1 MNIMTQMKQYIV
13 RMVLLCMVMMCGAGS
28 VWGQTNKLVYSTN
41 RTVDDYYLEGGITF
55 DVGSEYTT
63 FTWYCSKTR
72 PATDAALTADASKFM
87 VVETDG
93 EHATTSITWTR
104 ACGANPTYT
113 VPTADTNSAYAL
125 SRLTTHPNTV
135 TVVGEVVTQNITVN
149 GKSVEGKFYAP
160 EATASGNTWHYL
172 RQLID
177 HSEAYVDFV
186 WCVASNEGGSQTLTS
201 DVVEITVHPA
211 RSQVYALDGY
221 ESDDMDG
228 ERLDFHLPSIYTGMY
243 FNAKMQGHNVVV
255 YTQYPGEKEVFPE
268 YLLGKLKHEDAKDVE
283 VNLTSDMFK
292 TYDKLG
298 EEAVTPTGNAGC
310 AYVVGSSTDMPYGD
324 GSVRES
330 NFADLKDYKKLKVTV
345 SAGVPRFLLN
355 RDIPGGNDPE
365 HLINIPN
372 NGDQT
377 AKYQTIEDNPD
388 GSKTYVIDL
397 VKIREDWR
405 YSHLHSIKCSG
416 GNVTVTSMALVMTSA
431 ASDYYEHAPTVA
443 LTYKDASGNIYSM
456 AEDGIN
462 YLDPTHKTG
471 KWDGPDVN
479 LRIAELVPR
488 LNETT
493 SAHKLYKEFPETV
506 VPFVFRTDNKVS
518 HPKVNGTGHY
528 HVGPVDE
535 TLALTTGVDFYF
547 DYSNDA
553 PTPLGAISEKTV
565 WDWNELRSKQTEC
578 FNIDADGHIVTHEN
592 QTDAQHSYVIDAGV
606 RRRKTILDAD
616 RYIVGPMMG
625 DEYVMSDFY
634 SYSMDEL
641 RSAGID
647 FPADKVQIGLECFND
662 NVRRC
667 MQGNAFIIKPTVPG
681 VLEVVFSSTNGG
693 EKRNLVLNS
702 RIYNNDGSYKEMTMD
717 RFDDD
722 SNENNQTSTNDV
734 ETEKR
739 TIRMNITS
747 SMVGDN
753 KVAVVRAKT
762 WGGKYVKPTE
772 EPGLKNQVTP
782 DVSSLNGMTLVVT
795 DAADTPHMQVLG
807 RSQQNAT
814 SIECADFAATDY
826 GRIRFKHI
834 TDAAGLP
841 DDVNTNNLY
850 TMQILNKDNQRYE
863 IWGGE
868 GFLNFSPWWSLF
880 ALGKENET
888 EHNYGANYDHGG
900 LWEITKDD
908 ANGYVIKNVG
918 TKKQSNGTYYYYN
931 PAGNGSTSPVTCYFY
946 ESIVADPTR
955 VEDNVENKYFS
966 VYKATFTP
974 NAAKVDFKEW
984 KDNEDRAVG
993 AQNQYSVVYDSKN
1006 HYDNYN
1012 TLTDGYVSM
1021 SVDNEPGAT
1030 IKYKFYPGTLTE
1042 DEYKDPTD
1050 AQKAILDTL
1059 TTYNYIAEANVDYVL
1074 DGEGK
1079 VTTDASGNPVIL
1091 HRIGFHAKKNGTLI
1105 AWAEVDG
1112 KTPSEPTFWQTHGA
1126 TYPVDM
1132 RFWEYLKDDPDTPD
1146 PKNQDGYN
1154 TYYWGTTDETDK
1166 TPEQIIA
1173 DRDVTG
1179 HGAHKAWHTDVSKF
1193 AEVFIDGVRYTKE
1206 NFLNK
1211 EFHITHNSVIELK
1224 VVPKEGYVFDGWGAP
1239 SVIGSEIK
1247 DLMRSEKSKHVI
1259 YHLLYDKAKAK
1270 TTDFIAFLVG
1280 HFAERTSDYTAKV
1293 LMKDGTDA
1301 ETDPSYV
1308 IGVDVAKGDTMV
1320 APVYHSAHD
1329 FEGKTMAHWTE
1340 EHSLRD
1346 ENNIIRQDAVR
1357 DNEQYR
1363 DYYPG
1368 SDSILYEDILLK
1380 PVYRDN
1386 IYLDD
1391 LKGRLRDATVT
1402 WRFDRAGKAQT
1413 LTVRNEY
1420 PGFTMPY
1427 VAPVMRSEVGKVP
1440 MPRLDPVKGN
1450 LVYDANDTF
1459 FDVAMTITP
1468 GTLGRLDNSV
1478 TRDWCSVG
1486 RGVKFTLPAC
1496 KGAEVS
1502 LEVRSPLSSAT
1513 GGTTFGGEFPKLW
1526 KVKYKGEDGYAET
1539 STPDPIKT
1547 VESYIYKYTYTGDDE
1562 TLDIILGNDYSYLR
1576 SISIMLPRQ
1585 VGHIDAPLI
1594 STDFAD
1600 LLTNTTPYDKDDIHS
1615 SFSYQRLISSDD
1627 TNVGVSRFR
1636 THFSDETSYIFY
1648 DKNTVAQFS
1657 TLDPLPGSL
1666 PYVNGLR
1673 GYTYSIGKDGVF
1685 VLGPFRDLTH
1695 IRFMQG
1701 SSENGVG
1708 ELKYATCKIDDAK
1721 LGALTSSSSI
1731 GVKANAGDDFESVLN
1746 PLKIPDSYWSESKG
1760 NASISPEWVTLNM
1773 NEHMGA
1779 DYTGTPG
1786 TGIYLRMTAGRPNL
1800 YLFAMEAYGECS
1812 VYDALAD
1819 LHTGVLAVPANY
1831 GQSDYEEKREESLSA
1846 GSIHAFPLSLQL
1858 DEESNPIDNDRL
1870 RLQEG
1875 NEVTLTANALDGYQF
1890 KEWIMSTDLENEDF
1904 NNTDKWEVVSTE
1916 NPYTFVMDQSKH
1928 IRAVFIHRGS
1938 INYSTRGA
1946 NYGITPERQQALAD
1960 GTFLVAENRS
1970 MYKGEGLSLRQWE
1983 DETLDWYDDV
1993 NKTADPKVDR
2003 FFDVSWR
2010 TVNEGYTPSWANMK
2024 NPAVPGGAV
2033 DGGNPARNP
2042 DLKSRAAT
2050 GSPINVYA
2058 DFTENNYSLLDV
2070 STRKGVPVRWYF
2082 GKSNGAPTMEGHGNT
2097 PQLVSQALI
2106 KKKTYA
2112 LNNSGETED
2121 VYHNEMIDVPL
2132 KFNQVSVNNAGRA
2145 DEYAVVS
2152 PDATHKAQFTLT
2164 ATKGMRVVVKTNN
2177 NNDEVQ
2183 IGADD
2188 DPNKVLGHASDV
2200 LEYRGSDAEV
2210 PVYLT
2215 PAEGTTDIIL
2225 DYIQATYY
2233 PRIQKPI
2240 VSLLT
2245 ADDSGDGNVR
2255 IQVNTSANPTARRY
2269 YTKDGSTPDPTKL
2282 VGNGGTTYEMV
2293 GDFINIQQSEVPE
2306 NGMQIKVLAV
2316 SADRPDSEIAILD
2329 LNDYDPALG
2338 LATYVYDS
2346 RITDIHEDRIFQKL
2360 KADHKGHFNLM
2371 SYDLNP
2377 AAGKI
2382 PEIITTHTTVFVT
2395 SDAVRDHLMTALTT
2409 PSDAAAHGQA
2419 FFTPAVEVGGVY
2431 KSKPFIIGTPTTI
2444 WWNEGYT
2451 KDRPANTT
2459 AQGYFILDSETHKFI
2474 AQNPDNDHPLDLSGT
2489 TVYYKLNNTTTTP
2502 SSGWQGM
2509 TWVSQDD
2516 DKKPVVNP
2524 ATPTSPA
2531 TITYTEM
2538 LRGMKDTPTRVDVDK
2553 TYEQYYADQ
2562 ITAAGGKYIL
2572 AFYDNMLLEE
2582 NRDAEGN
2589 LLDSKVCISNT
2600 TDNAP
2605 ENLSANGTQLVF
2617 NATELLTRITDG
2629 TPADVSS
2636 FNSTLLALMGP
2647 TKNPQLID
2655 VKMSYTEEVIDF
2667 EHGDETG
2674 WIAMDAPML
2683 SALSDGLSVMSMPYL
2698 SKTYPQ
2704 FVASTILDKGKVDV
2718 TNVQTWHSDADGD
2731 INKVE
2736 KLGAQGIKDLA
2747 TIITVSN
2754 KSDEVTAG
2762 LDPNFKRE
2770 YRIEYNIALD
2780 SLTFHKVGDKWVNT
2794 VNDLW
2799 TLEEEDGIYYV
2810 TGPQNRGIKDVCFN
2824 QTINGGNG
2832 EIYKGTDVKSPD
2844 AYYAYDDADGWRIAQ
2859 FPWGFRDCYRMAFSI
2874 GNNAYDGDIK
2884 IRFYRRQAERPELE
2898 KAYFKDAGG
2907 KEHAIRDDMEVDPN
2921 GEFVLNFNSV
2931 MHEVRKPGSY
2941 ADRDVDWTVHILPE
2955 EYYSTDFRKLDETDV
2970 EGNHFSLVAEG
2981 GSNTLHFQYWHL
2993 EEGKKYYLHIPFHIL
3008 RGAVG
3013 EGLSYLPANYNEG
3026 GSHANGKVTLD
3037 GKEMSY
3043 TDYSYPKKDKDGNV
3057 VKDAQGNDVL
3067 EYIPYFDIPFTV
3079 KKTEYN
3085 HMAFNYIV
3093 NSNKWWEAY
3102 RVKGNSG
3109 EEVPNY
3115 AKWDGD
3121 FKTGIDKIKGLED
3134 EKHFYMHVQKNI
3146 DAAGKAI
3153 PYTYGTGNAG
3163 LIELKKG
3170 YFSIV
3175 GEGSDST
3182 VITACP
3188 DAYSGGS
3195 YTGLSEKPGENTST
3209 IHLDASD
3216 VYMQGITI
3224 QNTQTGTN
3232 VDGQEYPALFDH
3244 GNRNTYYDV
3253 NIDAFEETFAIF
3265 GNNTYL
3271 ENCKISGYGDFIVGS
3286 GDAWLEKCNI
3296 FLRNRPHINLCAP
3309 STKATNKWGIV
3320 FNNCIIDREAGASN
3334 VTDHNWT
3341 LARPWGGYDE
3351 AEVLKS
3357 PAMTLL
3363 NTQLKVLPTNAGYT
3377 SLTDGLRLRF
3387 HEYKSYQT
3395 DKQHLLDLS
3404 VRSVTACNGAED
3416 SDVPALRDNEAA
3428 EYSIQNVFGRDN
3440 DGYDPQAL
3448 TKQAQAPVLANDGMV
3463 LHWKANKEDLCYL
3476 VYYLGDGDKPDWQN
3490 AMMFCCVP
3498 GTDAEQAYCYLTNH
3512 DESPIFRTGEPGKTP
3527 ISFSELWYGKRKVN
3541 GSDEAYNDDDIIPG
3555 MGKDSPSRLWFA
3567 VRAANQMG
3575 GLSEMSNALMY
3586 HAARQYRTTIKI
3598 GGVLKGDDS
3607 GNAYSTIYLDFQ
3619 ALAPKGVKAYALTG
3633 VSSSAGE
3640 GTAATTLTFTRVS
3653 ESDGENHQDV
3663 VYADQGYLIY
3673 GPYGKTEGKKE
3684 MNHVFIET
3692 TTPPDMV
3699 LTSHF
3704 SGTVGEFNP
3713 QGKKDGQPYISEQGY
3728 GEMPDESM
3736 DGHGWSIA
3744 PIDYKDVSKGNINAF
3759 TLQKYNELLG
3769 FYKFTGKDFSHHR
3782 AYLDA
3787 EKAADL
3793 LMENEGMTK
3802 EEAEEHLVKG
3812 LRFIIREPDGT
3823 ETEISSVFMDEDAKD
3838 GIYDLEGRRLSSRK
3852 QLKPGHIYIIDGQK
3866 VMWKR

>member
-1 MNIMTQMKQYIV
+1 MYNREMTPGNA
-13 RMVLLCMVMMCGAGS
+13 GA
-28 VWGQTNKLVYSTN
+28 
-41 RTVDDYYLEGGITF
+41 
-55 DVGSEYTT
+55 
-63 FTWYCSKTR
+63 
-72 PATDAALTADASKFM
+72 
-87 VVETDG
+87 DG
-93 EHATTSITWTR
+93 
-104 ACGANPTYT
+104 
-113 VPTADTNSAYAL
+113 
-125 SRLTTHPNTV
+125 
-135 TVVGEVVTQNITVN
+135 VN
-149 GKSVEGKFYAP
+149 
-160 EATASGNTWHYL
+160 H
-172 RQLID
+172 
-177 HSEAYVDFV
+177 
-186 WCVASNEGGSQTLTS
+186 
-201 DVVEITVHPA
+201 VEITAESPYLTVTDKGA
-211 RSQVYALDGY
+211 YKEYVY
-221 ESDDMDG
+221 
-228 ERLDFHLPSIYTGMY
+228 
-243 FNAKMQGHNVVV
+243 
-255 YTQYPGEKEVFPE
+255 
-268 YLLGKLKHEDAKDVE
+268 
-283 VNLTSDMFK
+283 
-292 TYDKLG
+292 
-298 EEAVTPTGNAGC
+298 
-310 AYVVGSSTDMPYGD
+310 
-324 GSVRES
+324 
-330 NFADLKDYKKLKVTV
+330 DLKAMAAADPAKPFVH
-345 SAGVPRFLLN
+345 LN
-355 RDIPGGNDPE
+355 
-365 HLINIPN
+365 
-372 NGDQT
+372 
-377 AKYQTIEDNPD
+377 A
-388 GSKTYVIDL
+388 
-397 VKIREDWR
+397 
-405 YSHLHSIKCSG
+405 IKG
-416 GNVTVTSMALVMTSA
+416 ANWANVTVTSMQVHLPTKETDNDVYA
-431 ASDYYEHAPTVA
+431 DAPTVA
-443 LTYKDASGNIYSM
+443 LTYKDATGNIYSM

-479 LRIAELVPR
+479 LRIAELVPK
-488 LNETT
+488 LNLNT
-493 SAHKLYKEFPETV
+493 SAHKLYKEFPETE

-518 HPKVNGTGHY
+518 HPKVKGSGHY

-553 PTPLGAISEKTV
+553 PTPLGTISEKTV

-681 VLEVVFSSTNGG
+681 VLEVVFSSTNSG

-722 SNENNQTSTNDV
+722 SSENNQTSTNDV

-772 EPGLKNQVTP
+772 EAGLKNQVTP
-782 DVSSLNGMTLVVT
+782 NVNSLDGMTLVVT

-807 RSQQNAT
+807 RSKQDANA
-814 SIECADFAATDY
+814 IECIDFAATDY
-826 GRIRFKHI
+826 GRIKLKHI
-834 TDAAGLP
+834 TDATGLP
-841 DDVNTNNLY
+841 DGIDAANLY
-850 TMQILNKDNQRYE
+850 TMQIVNNEGNRYE
-863 IWGGE
+863 YWGHHGI
-868 GFLNFSPWWSLF
+868 LNFTTGGGLF
-880 ALGKENET
+880 ALGDESGNTYE
-888 EHNYGANYDHGG
+888 YGVDCVHGG
-900 LWEITKDD
+900 LWEITSASDD
-908 ANGYVIKNVG
+908 AKGYVIKNVG
-918 TKKQSNGTYYYYN
+918 NSRYFN

-984 KDNEDRAVG
+984 KDKEDRAVG
-993 AQNQYSVVYDSKN
+993 AQNQYTVVHDSKN
-1006 HYDNYN
+1006 KNNDFKQQ
-1012 TLTDGYVSM
+1012 TDGYVSM

-1079 VTTDASGNPVIL
+1079 VTTDASGNPVVRN
-1091 HRIGFHAKKNGTLI
+1091 RIGFHAKKNGTLI

-1126 TYPVDM
+1126 IYPVDM
-1132 RFWEYLKDDPDTPD
+1132 RFWEYLKDDSND
-1146 PKNQDGYN
+1146 PNPNNQDGYN
-1154 TYYWGTTDETDK
+1154 TYYWGTTVETDK

-1193 AEVFIDGVRYTKE
+1193 ADVFIDGVRYTKE
-1206 NFLNK
+1206 NFLKK

-1224 VVPKEGYVFDGWGAP
+1224 VVPTEGYVFDGWGAP
-1239 SVIGSEIK
+1239 SVIGGEIK
-1247 DLMRSEKSKHVI
+1247 DLMRSEKSKHVL
-1259 YHLLYDKAKAK
+1259 YHLLYDKAKAR
-1270 TTDFIAFLVG
+1270 TTNFIAFLVG
-1280 HFAERTSDYTAKV
+1280 HFAERTSDYTASV

-1301 ETDPSYV
+1301 EKDPSYV
-1308 IGVDVAKGDTMV
+1308 IGVDVAKGDHMV

-1346 ENNIIRQDAVR
+1346 ENNIIRQGAVR
-1357 DNEQYR
+1357 DDEQYR

-1368 SDSILYEDILLK
+1368 SDSILYESILLK

-1386 IYLDD
+1386 IYLDE

-1402 WRFDRAGKAQT
+1402 WRFDRASKAQT
-1413 LTVRNEY
+1413 LGVRNEY

-1440 MPRLDPVKGN
+1440 MPTDDGKGN

-1468 GTLGRLDNSV
+1468 GATGRLDNTV
-1478 TRDWCSVG
+1478 NRDWCSVG
-1486 RGVKFTLPAC
+1486 RGVKFTIPAC
-1496 KGAEVS
+1496 NRAEVS
-1502 LEVRSPLSSAT
+1502 MEVRSKLTSDT
-1513 GGTTFGGEFPKLW
+1513 GGTTFGGEFPTLW
-1526 KVKYKGEDGYAET
+1526 KVKYKGEDGYVET
-1539 STPDPIKT
+1539 QIPDAVKT
-1547 VESYIYKYTYTGDDE
+1547 VESYIYKYVCPADWSSE
-1562 TLDIILGNDYSYLR
+1562 TLDIVLGNDYSYLR
-1576 SISIMLPRQ
+1576 SISVKLPALLQ
-1585 VGHIDAPLI
+1585 PVDAPLI
-1594 STDFAD
+1594 ATDFID
-1600 LLTNTTPYDKDDIHS
+1600 LLTNSKPYDKDDITS
-1615 SFSYQRLISSDD
+1615 SFNYTRLISNDD
-1627 TNVGVSRFR
+1627 INVGVSRFE
-1636 THFSDETSYIFY
+1636 THHSEETAYIFY
-1648 DKNTVAQFS
+1648 DKKTVAQFS
-1657 TLDPLPGSL
+1657 TLDPLPGSM
-1666 PYVNGLR
+1666 PYINGLR
-1673 GYTYSIGKDGVF
+1673 GYTYSTAKDGVF
-1685 VLGPFRDLTH
+1685 VIGPFRDITH
-1695 IRFMQG
+1695 IRFLQG

-1708 ELKYATCKIDDAK
+1708 ELEYATCKINDAK
-1721 LGALTSSSSI
+1721 LAALAESNRI
-1731 GVKANAGDDFESVLN
+1731 GVKVAEGDVFQNILN
-1746 PLKIPDSYWSESKG
+1746 PLTIPEKDWSKSQG
-1760 NASISPEWVTLNM
+1760 NASISPEWITLNM
-1773 NEHMGA
+1773 NEHMGT

-1786 TGIYLRMTAGRPNL
+1786 TGIYLRMKAGRPNL
-1800 YLFAMEAYGECS
+1800 YIFDMEVYGECD
-1812 VYDALAD
+1812 VHDALAD

-1831 GQSDYEEKREESLSA
+1831 GQRDYEEKREESLSA
-1846 GSIHAFPLSLQL
+1846 GTIHAFPLSLQL
-1858 DEESNPIDNDRL
+1858 DAGSNPIDNDRL

-1875 NEVTLTANALDGYQF
+1875 HEVTLTANALDGYQF

-1946 NYGITPERQQALAD
+1946 NYGITPERQQALVD

-1970 MYKGEGLSLRQWE
+1970 MYKGEGLTLRQWE
-1983 DETLDWYDDV
+1983 DETLEWYDDV

-2010 TVNEGYTPSWANMK
+2010 TINEGYTPSWANMK
-2024 NPAVPGGAV
+2024 NPAVPGGAGA
-2033 DGGNPARNP
+2033 DTNPV
-2042 DLKSRAAT
+2042 LKSRAAT

-2082 GKSNGAPTMEGHGNT
+2082 GKSNGAPTMEGRGNT

-2132 KFNQVSVNNAGRA
+2132 KFNNVSVNNAGRA

-2152 PDATHKAQFTLT
+2152 PDATTHTARFTLT
-2164 ATKGMRVVVKTNN
+2164 ATKGMRVHVQTNSV
-2177 NNDEVQ
+2177 NDVVQ
-2183 IGADD
+2183 IGAEG
-2188 DPNKVLGHASDV
+2188 DPNIVLGHASDV

-2215 PAEGTTDIIL
+2215 PAEGTTDIVL

-2240 VSLLT
+2240 VSLLS
-2245 ADDSGDGNVR
+2245 ADDSEDGNVR

-2316 SADRPDSEIAILD
+2316 SDDRPDSEIATLD
-2329 LNDYDPALG
+2329 LNAYDPNLG

-2382 PEIITTHTTVFVT
+2382 PEIITTKTTVFVT
-2395 SDAVRDHLMTALTT
+2395 SDAVREHAMTALTT
-2409 PSDAAAHGQA
+2409 PADLSAQGQK
-2419 FFTPAVEVGGVY
+2419 FIVEPLIV
-2431 KSKPFIIGTPTTI
+2431 GTPLYI
-2444 WWNEGYT
+2444 SW
-2451 KDRPANTT
+2451 KDNATSGNDWIDIPWANRH
-2459 AQGYFILDSETHKFI
+2459 D
-2474 AQNPDNDHPLDLSGT
+2474 
-2489 TVYYKLNNTTTTP
+2489 
-2502 SSGWQGM
+2502 
-2509 TWVSQDD
+2509 
-2516 DKKPVVNP
+2516 VNP

-2531 TITYTEM
+2531 TITYTEY
-2538 LRGMKDTPTRVDVDK
+2538 LRSMKKAVIRDDADKPVDQQR
-2553 TYEQYYADQ
+2553 TYEDYYHDQ

-2572 AFYDNMLLEE
+2572 AFYDGMLL
-2582 NRDAEGN
+2582 DGN
-2589 LLDSKVCISNT
+2589 KVCISNT

-2617 NATELLTRITDG
+2617 NATELLTRITEVDG
-2629 TPADVSS
+2629 VKTPADVSS
-2636 FNSTLLALMGP
+2636 INKTLLALMAP
-2647 TKNPQLID
+2647 SKNPQLID
-2655 VKMSYTEEVIDF
+2655 VKMSYTEEVIDYKP
-2667 EHGDETG
+2667 DALG

-2704 FVASTILDKGKVDV
+2704 FVASTIDGKGEVEV
-2718 TNVQTWHSDADGD
+2718 TNVLTWKNDADD
-2731 INKVE
+2731 NKEV
-2736 KLGAQGIKDLA
+2736 LGGLGVKDLA
-2747 TIITVSN
+2747 TIITVKN
-2754 KSDEVTAG
+2754 TADEIAAG
-2762 LDPNFKRE
+2762 LDPNFSRT
-2770 YRIEYNIALD
+2770 YRIEYNILLD
-2780 SLTFHKVGDKWVNT
+2780 ELTFHKVDGHWVSYEGDE
-2794 VNDLW
+2794 LCHI
-2799 TLEEEDGIYYV
+2799 EETTEGGNPSFHLI
-2810 TGPQNRGIKDVCFN
+2810 GPINYGIKDVCFN
-2824 QTINGGNG
+2824 GESINAEGFLIKSSPLHETKTGGQWM
-2832 EIYKGTDVKSPD
+2832 E
-2844 AYYAYDDADGWRIAQ
+2844 AQ
-2859 FPWGFRDCYRMAFSI
+2859 FYWGFKDCYKLDLSLAGI
-2874 GNNAYDGDIK
+2874 TEYDGDIK
-2884 IRFYRRQAERPELE
+2884 VRFYRHQATSPEIVSTNI
-2898 KAYFKDAGG
+2898 Y
-2907 KEHAIRDDMEVDPN
+2907 DDMIVEPN
-2921 GEFVLNFNSV
+2921 GEFVMEFNSV
-2931 MHEVRKPGSY
+2931 MHEVRLPGKY
-2941 ADRDVDWTVHILPE
+2941 DDRDVEWTAHIIPDDLDNGVTYE
-2955 EYYSTDFRKLDETDV
+2955 NIKNNFRDIDTYDTSAHQILL
-2970 EGNHFSLVAEG
+2970 SAQG
-2981 GSNTLHFQYWHL
+2981 GSNTLTFQYWHL
-2993 EEGKKYYLHIPFHIL
+2993 EEGKKYWLHIPLHIL
-3008 RGAVG
+3008 RGFVG
-3013 EGLSYLPANYNEG
+3013 EGTPYEYPANLADRNDYEKFM
-3026 GSHANGKVTLD
+3026 SVTNYV
-3037 GKEMSY
+3037 G
-3043 TDYSYPKKDKDGNV
+3043 TDSKTV
-3057 VKDAQGNDVL
+3057 
-3067 EYIPYFDIPFTV
+3067 PYFDIPFTV

-3093 NSNKWWEAY
+3093 NSNKWWDAY
-3102 RVKGNSG
+3102 KERGSATCAKDM
-3109 EEVPNY
+3109 PDY

-3121 FKTGIDKIKGLED
+3121 FSAGINKIKALGVGHD
-3134 EKHFYMHVQKNI
+3134 HFYMHVQKDL
-3146 DAAGKAI
+3146 DAK
-3153 PYTYGTGNAG
+3153 YTYTGKDDFNNPG
-3163 LIELKKG
+3163 LIQIKVSD
-3170 YFSIV
+3170 FSII
-3175 GEGSDST
+3175 GEGCDST
-3182 VITACP
+3182 IITAEP
-3188 DAYSGGS
+3188 AQYGEEDSFS
-3195 YTGLSEKPGENTST
+3195 GLSESNNRST
-3209 IHLDASD
+3209 LHLDGSRIY
-3216 VYMQGITI
+3216 VQGMTL

-3309 STKATNKWGIV
+3309 STKATNKWGFV

-3341 LARPWGGYDE
+3341 LARPWGGYD
-3351 AEVLKS
+3351 EVLKS

-3476 VYYLGDGDKPDWQN
+3476 VYYLGDGDKPDWQH

-3498 GTDAEQAYCYLTNH
+3498 GVEKDTKTGKYPEEAYCYLTNH
-3512 DESPIFRTGEPGKTP
+3512 DLSPIFRTGNTDKP
-3527 ISFSELWYGKRKVN
+3527 IAFSELWYGKRKVN
-3541 GSDEAYNDDDIIPG
+3541 GSDEAYNDNDIIPG
-3555 MGKDSPSRLWFA
+3555 MGKASPSRLWFA

-3575 GLSEMSNALMY
+3575 GLSPISNEIMY
-3586 HAARQYRTTIKI
+3586 HAATQYRTTITS
-3598 GGVLKGDDS
+3598 GGVKKGDET

-3619 ALAPKGVKAYALTG
+3619 ALAPKGVKAYALTDVYSDG
-3633 VSSSAGE
+3633 GD
-3640 GTAATTLTFTRVS
+3640 GTAATTLTFTRVN
-3653 ESDGENHQDV
+3653 DNDNHQDV
-3663 VYADQGYLIY
+3663 VYANQGYLIY
-3673 GPYGKTEGKKE
+3673 GPYGKDEGKTS

-3692 TTPPDMV
+3692 TAEPSV
-3699 LTSHF
+3699 KLNSYL
-3704 SGTVGEFNP
+3704 SGTVGEFKNHVEE
-3713 QGKKDGQPYISEQGY
+3713 QGLGETNEQASDGQ
-3728 GEMPDESM
+3728 
-3736 DGHGWSIA
+3736 GWSIN
-3744 PIDYKDVSKGNINAF
+3744 PVDYKSISKGNVSAF
-3759 TLQKYNELLG
+3759 TLQKHNELG
-3769 FYKFTGKDFSHHR
+3769 FYKFTGTSLSHHR

-3787 EKAADL
+3787 DVAA
-3793 LMENEGMTK
+3793 EV
-3802 EEAEEHLVKG
+3802 LVKQG
-3812 LRFIIREPDGT
+3812 YSLQMAQEMLSRGVSIRIVESDGRVDDIT
-3823 ETEISSVFMDEDAKD
+3823 SVFMDAAERH
-3838 GIYDLEGRRLSSRK
+3838 GVYDLMGRK
-3852 QLKPGHIYIIDGQK
+3852 IQPAQMQPGRIYIVDGK
-3866 VMWKR
+3866 KSFCK